1 MLWKFFFL
9 IKTWS
14 GVTGNGKSLAREEH
28 VRMAGNGASMLS
40 LSPVASEFEPV
51 VKVLQCLKLYTA
63 QVQGFKHVLS

>member
-1 MLWKFFFL
+1 M
-9 IKTWS
+9 
-14 GVTGNGKSLAREEH
+14 AREEH
-28 VRMAGNGASMLS
+28 VRMAGNGASMLG